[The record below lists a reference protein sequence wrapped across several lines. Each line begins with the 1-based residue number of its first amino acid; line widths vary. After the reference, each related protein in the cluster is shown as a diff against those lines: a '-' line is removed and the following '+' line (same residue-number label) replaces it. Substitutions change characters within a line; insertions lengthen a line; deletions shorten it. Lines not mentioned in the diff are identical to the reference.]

1 MRKAAAMLLALTWTS
16 SSAAGECE
24 SFAGRQWEFT
34 GHLVNRIFPG
44 PPNYE
49 SVTSGDKPVTRWY
62 LQLRWPAC
70 FAEHKYLTQFQLA
83 LTPGEVDKYRPL
95 LGKEIR
101 VEGTLEEG
109 AAGLHTTALVVNVSS
124 LVLLREG
131 KTVTASGTQMSRSA
145 SGAPTVRRR

>member
-1 MRKAAAMLLALTWTS
+1 MFLALTWAS
-16 SSAAGECE
+16 SSAADECAP
-24 SFAGRQWEFT
+24 FAAREWKLA

-70 FAEHKYLTQFQLA
+70 FAEYRYLTRLQLV
-83 LTPGEVDKYRPL
+83 LKPEEVDRYRPL
-95 LGKEIR
+95 LGKEISVKGR
-101 VEGTLEEG
+101 LEEG

-124 LVLLREG
+124 LDRI
-131 KTVTASGTQMSRSA
+131 
-145 SGAPTVRRR
+145 RRY